1 MEADAIARRPSRQ
14 SSSRP
19 PSSTTPIA
27 DNSSLPAPP
36 YSPPGEKQQDLSA
49 SSNYLTLSRTS
60 DVMSSIG
67 DDGVHDV
74 AASLS
79 RISIR
84 STGSGSPT
92 ERLHE
97 VQIQLL
103 DQSGIGSLPDYSAF
117 GNDIGHEEYEY
128 DEERQEAYYDESEQE
143 YEDLQY
149 DDEYHQEP
157 EPDASPPDAR
167 GNNSVSTSEINI
179 SLPSVEPSFTGSLVE
194 QAPSPS
200 PTLVRAT
207 SQAAKT
213 DELLSSPQLS
223 PSPSPP
229 LPDTHD
235 LELET
240 TSGHSGADE
249 ALQNVTEEDDEDGFD
264 ASPLLKKSA
273 TQQQTLPNG
282 DETPKPSKSTSNTR
296 RQKQLRSRVPDP
308 TETAIASR
316 VKNITVSDSA
326 VKNFAL
332 RHSQRSRR
340 SATGTSTTSSTTQ
353 NSNTTATST
362 SRLVPPSTASKPTA
376 PNTVASKLTLKEQSA
391 LIDKLQKDNWGYQ
404 LKIYI
409 LQEELDKRSED
420 SVRDLRNENVEFKSI
435 NVGLNIEIK
444 KLNRK
449 IVDLEARLR
458 KAETERAVD
467 QEKDERVAEV
477 EAENREEI
485 EALRAELENY
495 MNLVEDLKVEL
506 EVTRDKVQEY
516 QENEAQYKVELQ
528 QWQRN
533 QKDEIFEEEIATLK
547 RFLEKEQLARDIAQK
562 DVIDLRTE
570 LLKVRRSASTMGGS
584 DRETSA
590 ELNKL
595 RQDNRDLRRELG
607 TQATLID
614 ASNLEKERLYH
625 ELEDVKRSLRRSSSS
640 ATSSRR
646 SLVAETEDYEAVISD
661 LRDKVS
667 EVKFIA
673 RERKTQVDILNKEN
687 ADLQDVIENLQTT
700 VQTLTED
707 KGSLQADVSQLLKEA
722 AAREEEIMTWQED
735 YEVLSTEA
743 DAELT
748 RLSDLVKAKDVEF
761 TKLHAEIDSF
771 TRLVTAFERESE
783 GLKNEIKEYRDKVAE
798 HERIAERLRA
808 QLNET
813 KTDMETQLRA
823 SQDDNV
829 RERERLNDLRRRAHE
844 AEATSRDLRKQIQEL
859 QDDNAR
865 ERAQYNDLR
874 RQAQES
880 EATSA
885 DLRKQLQGAKAA
897 VAAREQIDMR
907 IQDYE
912 NAMEDLEKQLE
923 NLQRENEVRADARAE
938 WAQKVAEYDATI
950 AGLEKKLSDAQDRN
964 NVLQQLANGTVNS
977 KNSQLQGS
985 TLSSKSS
992 LNGGIEH
999 LLGSSTGSMS
1009 ASSSTDKWMI
1019 RLQELEQRLKAERE
1033 ARIRDRD
1040 GARQRLDEALREND
1054 ELKGA
1059 LSKARSRTTGTFGT
1073 LGPLSGAFVRS
1084 FAAPMTNET
1093 KAVSG
1098 SLRRSAR
1105 LNDAD
1110 DVDDDVDSH

>member
-1 MEADAIARRPSRQ
+1 MEDDAIARRPSPQ

-19 PSSTTPIA
+19 VSSTTPTA
-27 DNSSLPAPP
+27 DDSSLPAPP
-36 YSPPGEKQQDLSA
+36 YLPPGDKQQDLSIN
-49 SSNYLTLSRTS
+49 SNYRTLSRTS
-60 DVMSSIG
+60 DVMSPISA
-67 DDGVHDV
+67 DDV

-84 STGSGSPT
+84 SAGSGSPT
-92 ERLHE
+92 EGLPE

-103 DQSGIGSLPDYSAF
+103 DQSRVGSLPDYAAF

-128 DEERQEAYYDESEQE
+128 DEEREEPYDESEQE
-143 YEDLQY
+143 YEDMQY
-149 DDEYHQEP
+149 DDEYHQET
-157 EPDASPPDAR
+157 EPDTHSR

-194 QAPSPS
+194 EAPSPS

-213 DELLSSPQLS
+213 EELLSSPQIS

-240 TSGHSGADE
+240 ASGQSGADE
-249 ALQNVTEEDDEDGFD
+249 ALQDVTEEEDEDGFD
-264 ASPLLKKSA
+264 ASPLLRKSA

-296 RQKQLRSRVPDP
+296 RQKQVQSRVADP

-340 SATGTSTTSSTTQ
+340 SATGTTTTSSTTQ
-353 NSNTTATST
+353 NSHTTATSIST
-362 SRLVPPSTASKPTA
+362 SSLVPPYTASKPTA

-420 SVRDLRNENVEFKSI
+420 SVRDLRNENIEFKSI

-458 KAETERAVD
+458 KDETERVAD
-467 QEKDERVAEV
+467 QEKEERVAEV

-506 EVTRDKVQEY
+506 EATRDKVQEL

-562 DVIDLRTE
+562 DVIDLRSE

-625 ELEDVKRSLRRSSSS
+625 ELEDLKRSLRRSSSS

-646 SLVAETEDYEAVISD
+646 SLVAETDNYEAVIFD

-700 VQTLTED
+700 VQTLRED

-722 AAREEEIMTWQED
+722 AAREEEIVTWQED

-783 GLKNEIKEYRDKVAE
+783 GLKNEIKDYRDKVAE

-844 AEATSRDLRKQIQEL
+844 AEAASRDLRKQIQEL
-859 QDDNAR
+859 QDNNAR
-865 ERAQYNDLR
+865 ERARYNELR

-880 EATSA
+880 EAASA

-912 NAMEDLEKQLE
+912 NAMLDLEKQLE
-923 NLQRENEVRADARAE
+923 NLQRENEARADARSE
-938 WAQKVAEYDATI
+938 WTQKVADYDATI

-1009 ASSSTDKWMI
+1009 GSTSTDKWMI

-1073 LGPLSGAFVRS
+1073 LGPISGAFVRS
-1084 FAAPMTNET
+1084 FAAPMTKET
-1093 KAVSG
+1093 KPVSDG

-1105 LNDAD
+1105 LIDAD

>member
-1 MEADAIARRPSRQ
+1 MEEDAIARRPSPQ

-19 PSSTTPIA
+19 LSST
-27 DNSSLPAPP
+27 DGSSLPAPP
-36 YSPPGEKQQDLSA
+36 YSPPGDKHQDRSA
-49 SSNYLTLSRTS
+49 SSHYRTLSRTS
-60 DVMSSIG
+60 DVMSPISA
-67 DDGVHDV
+67 DGVYDV
-74 AASLS
+74 AESLS
-79 RISIR
+79 RLSIR
-84 STGSGSPT
+84 SAGSGSPT
-92 ERLHE
+92 EGLPE

-103 DQSGIGSLPDYSAF
+103 DQSMVGSLPEYSAF

-128 DEERQEAYYDESEQE
+128 DEEREEPYGESDQE

-157 EPDASPPDAR
+157 EPDTGPPHAR
-167 GNNSVSTSEINI
+167 DNNSVSTSEINI

-213 DELLSSPQLS
+213 DELLASPQIS

-240 TSGHSGADE
+240 TQSGADE
-249 ALQNVTEEDDEDGFD
+249 ALQDVTEEEDEDGFD

-273 TQQQTLPNG
+273 TQKQTLANG

-296 RQKQLRSRVPDP
+296 RQKPRPRVPDP

-326 VKNFAL
+326 VKDFAL

-340 SATGTSTTSSTTQ
+340 SATGTTTTSSTTQ
-353 NSNTTATST
+353 NSHTTATST
-362 SRLVPPSTASKPTA
+362 SSLVPPYTASKPTA

-449 IVDLEARLR
+449 IIELEARLR
-458 KAETERAVD
+458 KAETERAAD
-467 QEKDERVAEV
+467 QEKDERVAVV

-506 EVTRDKVQEY
+506 EATRDKVQEL
-516 QENEAQYKVELQ
+516 QENEGQYKVEIQ

-595 RQDNRDLRRELG
+595 RQDNRDLRRELVN
-607 TQATLID
+607 QATLSD

-625 ELEDVKRSLRRSSSS
+625 ELEDLKRSLRRSSSS

-687 ADLQDVIENLQTT
+687 ADMQDVIENLQST

-722 AAREEEIMTWQED
+722 AAREEEIVTWQED

-761 TKLHAEIDSF
+761 TKLNAEIDSF

-783 GLKNEIKEYRDKVAE
+783 ALKNEIKEYRDKVAE

-808 QLNET
+808 KLNET
-813 KTDMETQLRA
+813 KTDMETQLLA

-829 RERERLNDLRRRAHE
+829 RERERLNDLRRRAQE
-844 AEATSRDLRKQIQEL
+844 AEAASRDLRKQIQEL

-865 ERAQYNDLR
+865 ERARYKDLR
-874 RQAQES
+874 RQVQET
-880 EATSA
+880 EAVSA

-897 VAAREQIDMR
+897 VAAREHIDMR

-912 NAMEDLEKQLE
+912 NAMVDLEKQLE
-923 NLQRENEVRADARAE
+923 NLQRENEARADARAE
-938 WAQKVAEYDATI
+938 WTQKVAEYDATI

-992 LNGGIEH
+992 INGGIEH

-1009 ASSSTDKWMI
+1009 ASTSTDKWMI

-1084 FAAPMTNET
+1084 FAAPMTSET
-1093 KAVSG
+1093 KPVSDG

-1105 LNDAD
+1105 LNNAD